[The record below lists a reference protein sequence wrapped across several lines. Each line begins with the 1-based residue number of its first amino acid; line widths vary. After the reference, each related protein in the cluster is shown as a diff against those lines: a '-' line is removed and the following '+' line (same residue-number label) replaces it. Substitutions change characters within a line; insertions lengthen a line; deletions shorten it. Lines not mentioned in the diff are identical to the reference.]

1 MAEEKDLT
9 SPPLMDT
16 SKITMQNK
24 PLRGKK
30 KDQNYQKSSFTT
42 ENLRKKPRDTKGDG
56 LEK

>member
-30 KDQNYQKSSFTT
+30 KTRIT
-42 ENLRKKPRDTKGDG
+42 RKVLLQLKT
-56 LEK
+56 